1 MRIAEYVLWQVVS
14 GVGNEEAADGCKLF
28 HTDGC
33 LHRRRR
39 GALPLIDC
47 LCFPK

>member
-28 HTDGC
+28 HTDTAVC
-33 LHRRRR
+33 TDV
-39 GALPLIDC
+39 GAVPC
-47 LCFPK
+47 P